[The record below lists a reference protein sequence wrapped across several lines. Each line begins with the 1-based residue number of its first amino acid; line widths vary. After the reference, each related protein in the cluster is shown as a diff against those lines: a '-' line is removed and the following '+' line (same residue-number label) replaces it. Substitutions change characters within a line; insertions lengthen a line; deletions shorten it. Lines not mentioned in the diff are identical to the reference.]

1 MRMALG
7 RRGGVEEGLWVVTTE
22 LPRSPGHPFY
32 ERVNRVLAEAGFD
45 RFVEDRCRPHY
56 AGVQGRPSIP
66 PGVYFRMLMVGY
78 FEGIDSQRGI
88 AWRCSDSLAL
98 REFLGLAMSERAPDH
113 SSLTVIRQRLPLELH
128 EEVFA
133 FVLRILVERGIYKGK
148 TLAVDAT
155 MLEANAAMKSIVRRD
170 SGEGWKQY
178 IKRLAQ
184 EEGIENPT
192 EEDARRLDRR
202 RKKRVSNAE
211 WESKTDPESRIMKMK
226 DGRTHLAY
234 KAEHVIDVESEVVA
248 AAKIYRADRSDGD
261 TLLES
266 VSRSQEN
273 LARAGSDA
281 FAEEVIADKGYHKA
295 QTLAECAAY
304 DLRTYIP
311 ERRERRPRRWKDKP
325 TGWRDAF
332 HANRRRVRGQRSR
345 RLQRLRSE
353 RVERTFAHVCNT
365 GRSRRTWLRGV
376 EDVQKRY
383 LITLAGRNLTVLM
396 RALFG
401 IGTPRGLQDLAA
413 GILSAFRACISPLY
427 ALCMALWSPVVHLL
441 VHLRRWSRRVRS
453 DAITSENRTY
463 STGC

>member
-1 MRMALG
+1 MALG
-7 RRGGVEEGLWVVTTE
+7 RRGGVEEGLWVPTTE

-32 ERVNRVLAEAGFD
+32 ERVNRVLEEAGFD
-45 RFVEDRCRPHY
+45 RFVEDLCRAHY
-56 AGVQGRPSIP
+56 AAVQGRPSIP
-66 PGVYFRMLMVGY
+66 PGTYFRMLMVGY

-98 REFLGLAMSERAPDH
+98 REFLGLGMSERAPDH

-133 FVLRILVERGIYKGK
+133 FVLRILVERGLYDGK

-184 EEGIENPT
+184 VAGIENPT
-192 EEDARRLDRR
+192 EEDARRLDRKR
-202 RKKRVSNAE
+202 RKRVSNKD
-211 WESKTDPESRIMKMK
+211 WESKTDSDSRIAKMK

-234 KAEHVIDVESEVVA
+234 KAEHVIDLKSEVVA
-248 AAKIYRADRSDGD
+248 AGTIYPADQSDGE
-261 TLLES
+261 TLLQS
-266 VSRSQEN
+266 VSQSQEN
-273 LARAGSDA
+273 VARAGSDA
-281 FAEEVIADKGYHKA
+281 FAAEVVADKGYHKA
-295 QTLAECAAY
+295 QSLAECAAY

-311 ERRERRPRRWKDKP
+311 ERTERRPRRWTDKP
-325 TGWRDAF
+325 AAWRDAF
-332 HANRRRVRGQRSR
+332 RANRRRVRGERSR

-353 RVERTFAHVCNT
+353 RVERSFAHVCNT
-365 GRSRRTWLRGV
+365 GRARRTWLRGI

-383 LITLAGRNLTVLM
+383 LVTLAGRNLTVLM

-401 IGTPRGLQDLAA
+401 IGTPRSLQGLPAVVFA
-413 GILSAFRACISPLY
+413 
-427 ALCMALWSPVVHLL
+427 ALCAVGLALSKASSAAWGALRLVVDHS
-441 VHLRRWSRRVRS
+441 RQWMRRVLRWLMPNEIRPS
-453 DAITSENRTY
+453 

>member
-1 MRMALG
+1 MALG
-7 RRGGVEEGLWVVTTE
+7 RRGGVEEGLWVPTTE

-32 ERVNRVLAEAGFD
+32 ERVNRVLEEAGFD
-45 RFVEDRCRPHY
+45 RFVEDLCRAHY
-56 AGVQGRPSIP
+56 AAVQGRPSIP
-66 PGVYFRMLMVGY
+66 PGTYFRMLMVGY

-98 REFLGLAMSERAPDH
+98 REFLGLGMSGRAPDH

-133 FVLRILVERGIYKGK
+133 FVLRILVERGLYDGK

-184 EEGIENPT
+184 EAGIENPT

-202 RKKRVSNAE
+202 RKKRVSNKD
-211 WESKTDPESRIMKMK
+211 WESKTDSDSRIAKMK

-234 KAEHVIDVESEVVA
+234 KAEHVIDLKSEVVVA
-248 AAKIYRADRSDGD
+248 ATIHPADQSDGE
-261 TLLES
+261 TLLHS
-266 VSRSQEN
+266 VSQAQEN
-273 LARAGSDA
+273 VARAGSDA
-281 FAEEVIADKGYHKA
+281 FAAEVVADKGYHKA
-295 QTLAECAAY
+295 QSLAECAAY

-311 ERRERRPRRWKDKP
+311 ERTERRPRRWTDKP
-325 TGWRDAF
+325 AAWRDAF
-332 HANRRRVRGQRSR
+332 RANRRRVRGERSR

-353 RVERTFAHVCNT
+353 RVERSFAHVCNT
-365 GRSRRTWLRGV
+365 GRARRTWLRGI

-383 LITLAGRNLTVLM
+383 LVTLAGRNLTVLM

-401 IGTPRGLQDLAA
+401 IGTPRSLQGLAA
-413 GILSAFRACISPLY
+413 VVFA
-427 ALCMALWSPVVHLL
+427 ALCAVGLALSKASSAAWGALRLVVDHS
-441 VHLRRWSRRVRS
+441 RQWMRRVLRWLMPNEIRPS
-453 DAITSENRTY
+453 

>member
-1 MRMALG
+1 
-7 RRGGVEEGLWVVTTE
+7 VEEGLWVPTTE

-32 ERVNRVLAEAGFD
+32 ERVNRVLAKAGFD
-45 RFVEDRCRPHY
+45 RFVEDLCRPHY
-56 AGVQGRPSIP
+56 AAVQGRPSIP
-66 PGVYFRMLMVGY
+66 PGIYFRMLMVGY

-98 REFLGLAMSERAPDH
+98 REFLGLSVSERVPDH

-133 FVLRILVERGIYKGK
+133 FVLRILVERGLYDGK

-184 EEGIENPT
+184 EAGIENPS
-192 EEDARRLDRR
+192 EEDARRLDRK
-202 RKKRVSNAE
+202 RKKRVSNKD
-211 WESKTDPESRIMKMK
+211 WESKSDPASRITKMK

-234 KAEHVIDVESEVVA
+234 KAEHVVDLKSEVVVA
-248 AAKIYRADRSDGD
+248 ATIYPADRSDGE
-261 TLLES
+261 TLLQS
-266 VSRSQEN
+266 VSQAQEYV
-273 LARAGSDA
+273 ARAGSDA
-281 FAEEVIADKGYHKA
+281 FAEEVVADKGYHKA
-295 QTLAECAAY
+295 QSLAECAAY

-311 ERRERRPRRWKDKP
+311 ERTERRPRRWTDKP
-325 TGWRDAF
+325 KGWRDAF

-353 RVERTFAHVCNT
+353 RAERSFAHVCNT
-365 GRSRRTWLRGV
+365 GGARRTWLRGID
-376 EDVQKRY
+376 DVQKRY
-383 LITLAGRNLTVLM
+383 LVTLAGRNLTVLM

-401 IGTPRGLQDLAA
+401 IGTPRSLQGLAGAVFAA
-413 GILSAFRACISPLY
+413 VC
-427 ALCMALWSPVVHLL
+427 ALCLATSNIRSAAQRTLRLVVDHS
-441 VHLRRWSRRVRS
+441 HQSHQWLRQIIHRVMPSEIRS
-453 DAITSENRTY
+453 S

>member
-1 MRMALG
+1 MALG
-7 RRGGVEEGLWVVTTE
+7 RRGEVEEGLWVPTTE

-45 RFVEDRCRPHY
+45 RFVEELCRPHY
-56 AGVQGRPSIP
+56 AAVQGRPSIP
-66 PGVYFRMLMVGY
+66 PGTYFRMLMVGY

-98 REFLGLAMSERAPDH
+98 REFLGLGMAERAPDH

-133 FVLRILVERGIYKGK
+133 FVLRLLVERGLYDGK

-184 EEGIENPT
+184 ETGIENPT

-202 RKKRVSNAE
+202 RKKRVSNKD
-211 WESKTDPESRIMKMK
+211 WESKSDSDSRIAKMK

-234 KAEHVIDVESEVVA
+234 KAEHVIDLKSEVVVA
-248 AAKIYRADRSDGD
+248 ATIHPADRSDGE
-261 TLLES
+261 TLLHS
-266 VSRSQEN
+266 VSQAQEN
-273 LARAGSDA
+273 VARAGSDA
-281 FAEEVIADKGYHKA
+281 FAAEVVADKGYHKA
-295 QTLAECAAY
+295 QSLAECAAY

-311 ERRERRPRRWKDKP
+311 ERTERRPRRWTDKP
-325 TGWRDAF
+325 AGWREAF
-332 HANRRRVRGQRSR
+332 HANRRRVRGGRSR

-353 RVERTFAHVCNT
+353 RAERSFAHVCNT
-365 GRSRRTWLRGV
+365 GRARRTWLRGT

-383 LITLAGRNLTVLM
+383 LVTLAGRNLTVLM

-401 IGTPRGLQDLAA
+401 IGTPRSLQGLPAA
-413 GILSAFRACISPLY
+413 LFA
-427 ALCMALWSPVVHLL
+427 ALCALTLAISNIHSAARRALRPVVDHSRLWPRRIRHL
-441 VHLRRWSRRVRS
+441 VMPSGIHSS
-453 DAITSENRTY
+453 